1 MKPIPKIIELA
12 RKLYAAG
19 YRQEIQKGDWYVF
32 IDEIVLWPEDV
43 SRQET
48 TINRRGWPMPP
59 LSDCTPI
66 PTLTHCL
73 DWLRERVGYF
83 SLQPY
88 FREREPGFEP
98 IVGWKIYI
106 QHNPLSWKTY
116 GDTPLEAAMLAMI
129 KILEASDERT

>member
-1 MKPIPKIIELA
+1 MKPTPEIIELA

-19 YRQEIQKGDWYVF
+19 YRKEIEQGDWF
-32 IDEIVLWPEDV
+32 FNAAFNEDHLWIYSTP
-43 SRQET
+43 RQEVYVKDNDN
-48 TINRRGWPMPP
+48 I
-59 LSDCTPI
+59 PI
-66 PTLTHCL
+66 PTLTDCL